1 MVFKSNAQMAVL
13 GPFLELV
20 PIVIFFR
27 VTQKRPKERLIRVVS
42 YTWDFPVM
50 ALTGSWK
57 PPAAGAGAEVQR
69 HGDRGPLAPPAGRH
83 DERSGDEHPGS
94 FQAEGGREG
103 GREEK
108 ARACC
113 EAQAHRE
120 QQ

>member
-20 PIVIFFR
+20 PIVLFFR

-57 PPAAGAGAEVQR
+57 PAPHAAFNFILGHIIQN
-69 HGDRGPLAPPAGRH
+69 
-83 DERSGDEHPGS
+83 
-94 FQAEGGREG
+94 
-103 GREEK
+103 
-108 ARACC
+108 
-113 EAQAHRE
+113 
-120 QQ
+120 

>member
-50 ALTGSWK
+50 ALTGS
-57 PPAAGAGAEVQR
+57 
-69 HGDRGPLAPPAGRH
+69 
-83 DERSGDEHPGS
+83 
-94 FQAEGGREG
+94 
-103 GREEK
+103 
-108 ARACC
+108 
-113 EAQAHRE
+113 
-120 QQ
+120 